1 MKIFLFYITFQSFN
15 TGSAQFWLPVTIYL
29 FSMQNAW
36 VQTDRWTDGQ
46 TDQEQD
52 RQTDRKTDWQTD
64 NDKSRQTVWHWQTKA
79 NLIKEQNPCIQTD
92 RQTNR
97 KSDLQT
103 DRYTDHQ
110 IVRQT
115 MINLDRNV
123 RHWQSK
129 ANLIKKSKIHEFR
142 QTDRQIERQT
152 DREED
157 RHTDRQTDWQTVSQ
171 TAQMTDQ
178 QTVRQTLINWHRK
191 C

>member
-79 NLIKEQNPCIQTD
+79 NLIREQNPWIQTDRQTD

-142 QTDRQIERQT
+142 QTDRHT
-152 DREED
+152 DRE
-157 RHTDRQTDWQTVSQ
+157 TDRQGG
-171 TAQMTDQ
+171 
-178 QTVRQTLINWHRK
+178 RQTYR
-191 C
+191 

>member
-1 MKIFLFYITFQSFN
+1 MSH
-15 TGSAQFWLPVTIYL
+15 TIYNPVQSL
-29 FSMQNAW
+29 IQLHKWKSSYSTLHFKVLIREAPNFGYQWQFTFSPCKMHEYRQ
-36 VQTDRWTDGQ
+36 TDGQ

-79 NLIKEQNPCIQTD
+79 NLIREQNPWIETN

-142 QTDRQIERQT
+142 QTDRHT
-152 DREED
+152 DRE
-157 RHTDRQTDWQTVSQ
+157 TDRQGG
-171 TAQMTDQ
+171 
-178 QTVRQTLINWHRK
+178 RQTYR
-191 C
+191 